1 MCFSFELKR
10 QAGFGKGG
18 EKNFEGTGTDLQMGG
33 YLLIRDFRRRRN
45 KRGQEYGWHISVYST
60 PETLWGYDHV
70 SSAYSVAPAESKALI
85 DEQIWRNFPEAEQE
99 ELDAVLGWTR

>member
-1 MCFSFELKR
+1 M
-10 QAGFGKGG
+10 
-18 EKNFEGTGTDLQMGG
+18 TDLQMGG

-85 DEQIWRNFPEAEQE
+85 DEQIISRRQSRRNWMPCWAGP
-99 ELDAVLGWTR
+99 DNWTVPMTY